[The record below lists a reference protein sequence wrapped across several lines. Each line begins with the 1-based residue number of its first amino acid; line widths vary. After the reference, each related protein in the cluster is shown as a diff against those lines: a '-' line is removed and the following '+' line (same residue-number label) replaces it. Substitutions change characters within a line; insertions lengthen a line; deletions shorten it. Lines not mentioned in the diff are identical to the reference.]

1 MKDLTGRLERLEA
14 RAGRRSGL
22 SSERRK
28 YLTDR
33 AVLHG
38 DQEALAEL
46 ELHRPDTIVGFVE
59 QRAAAI
65 AAGIRV
71 CHRATE
77 VRLSKLEA
85 NVPPPASPFDGLTI
99 DELSVFLLE
108 EYSEVL
114 ARDDMPE
121 EIRADAKRHVARITG
136 QITETVNFASGRWA
150 MMPGFDNYQEH
161 LDGWRKRWEKVRPD
175 ESEFVPSLNHN
186 IEGDGFGRPDPVT
199 PDLMARRS
207 KLWAHPIVKQIVKE
221 APTKD
226 LPSRTSLHE
235 CKSFQNGRPGK
246 SSDNCAPQC
255 MRECLNSRRGGF
267 KALDRSTPERYH

>member
-1 MKDLTGRLERLEA
+1 MN
-14 RAGRRSGL
+14 
-22 SSERRK
+22 
-28 YLTDR
+28 
-33 AVLHG
+33 
-38 DQEALAEL
+38 
-46 ELHRPDTIVGFVE
+46 
-59 QRAAAI
+59 
-65 AAGIRV
+65 
-71 CHRATE
+71 RATE

-85 NVPPPASPFDGLTI
+85 NVPAPASPFDGLTI

-114 ARDDMPE
+114 AHDDMPE
-121 EIRADAKRHVARITG
+121 EIRADAKRHIARITR

-161 LDGWRKRWEKVRPD
+161 LANWRKRWEKVRPD
-175 ESEFVPSLNHN
+175 QSEFVPSLNHN

-235 CKSFQNGRPGK
+235 CKSFQNGRSGK
-246 SSDNCAPQC
+246 SSNSCSPQC
-255 MRECLNSRRGGF
+255 VRECLNSRRGGF
-267 KALDRSTPERYH
+267 KASDRSTPESYH